1 MHFPKAIAE
10 FLRREL
16 RSILRRHGV
25 LAQNA
30 EACSSSSIGH
40 GAGS

>member
-25 LAQNA
+25 LAQSA
-30 EACSSSSIGH
+30 ETCGSPSLGQ
-40 GAGS
+40 GAAS